1 MLKVEHIRLKILS
14 DLVALKRLK
23 EDRILKQGKT
33 ANQISEERD
42 VRAGHTNL
50 MIEREPGVHE
60 SQKSFDEFK
69 FLFLLNF
76 LQHQDVI
83 HGGGIKGPPLHVQN
97 GIRFLRRK
105 KTH

>member
-1 MLKVEHIRLKILS
+1 MLKVEHVRLEILS
-14 DLVALKRLK
+14 DLVALKRLR
-23 EDRILKQGKT
+23 EDMILKLGKT
-33 ANQISEERD
+33 ENQISEERD

-83 HGGGIKGPPLHVQN
+83 HGGGVKAPPLHV
-97 GIRFLRRK
+97 
-105 KTH
+105 